1 MGTKLLSLPIRKV
14 YQLARPRLKISKR
27 KSKFWQKIWVYKC
40 KPSSL
45 PKMMSTENLGQRCGN
60 YLQITTKAKLI

>member
-14 YQLARPRLKISKR
+14 YQLARPRLKILKR
-27 KSKFWQKIWVYKC
+27 KYKFWQKIWAYKC
-40 KPSSL
+40 KRSSL